1 MRLTRQGRRRAYQS
15 EHRSET
21 VDGIIHCSSYTLPT
35 PSAGNFV
42 CTGYEYEYVEE
53 EAGAVLNL
61 LAMSEGQRWTVPSS
75 LPFGM
80 YLLRMK

>member
-1 MRLTRQGRRRAYQS
+1 M
-15 EHRSET
+15 
-21 VDGIIHCSSYTLPT
+21 
-35 PSAGNFV
+35 